1 MVPYFITIILM
12 VVFAAAAQ
20 TTRRVDTSN
29 RLSES
34 KPASKVTCA
43 LLILAVI
50 PLVFTAGF
58 RYYIGTDFGAYY
70 KANEVFGDE
79 VWERL
84 KTLTEPGIP
93 LIIKIVN
100 IFTKDNGAYIFAFAF
115 FTIVPTAYVFLRRSN
130 DYTKVL
136 LLYVFCGCWH
146 GSFNG
151 VRQYLAATVII
162 FGHRYILD
170 KKLLKYALCVF
181 VAFLFHRSAII
192 MIVPYFVMR
201 GKINVRNI
209 LLLALGTLIVSANY
223 ETIFSIIGDAKG
235 HDISISIYS
244 NTAVNVLRVLA
255 NCAPAILAVIMY
267 IKKKPNPE
275 QTFYIN
281 GLIMN
286 AAAMIAASNS
296 TYLARVSVYTGLFIP
311 IGLSKLIHFDNKR
324 IERMAWFA
332 IIVLF
337 AIFWY
342 YEVST
347 HPALND
353 FRWVWER
360 DLIKGVS

>member
-1 MVPYFITIILM
+1 MTPYFLTLLIM
-12 VVFAAAAQ
+12 VMFSAAAQ
-20 TTRRVDTSN
+20 STRKVDTGN
-29 RLSES
+29 GIGV
-34 KPASKVTCA
+34 KQPASKFTCV
-43 LLILAVI
+43 LLIIAVA

-58 RYYIGTDFGAYY
+58 RYGVGSDFNAYY
-70 KANEVFGDE
+70 NAFDIFGDE

-347 HPALND
+347 YPDLND